1 MELKA
6 ADRRPLRSVVGRS
19 REKEEKEEEERGQV
33 GPAPSPTAHPRQAKK
48 SSGRE
53 KPPRMHSCPPH

>member
-6 ADRRPLRSVVGRS
+6 ADSRPLRSVVGRGG
-19 REKEEKEEEERGQV
+19 EKEEKEEEERGQV
-33 GPAPSPTAHPRQAKK
+33 GPAPFSAAHPRPAKK